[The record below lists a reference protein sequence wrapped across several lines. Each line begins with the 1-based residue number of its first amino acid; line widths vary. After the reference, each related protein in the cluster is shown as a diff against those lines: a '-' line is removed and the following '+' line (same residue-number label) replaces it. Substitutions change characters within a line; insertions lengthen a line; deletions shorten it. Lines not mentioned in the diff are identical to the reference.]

1 MTERITH
8 KTRFLQYRDDGTI
21 VKSRRY
27 AYWTLPQLMAEV
39 FSGVGMTTSQISR
52 DFQEIGALLVNN
64 LSAKLAAL
72 LFPSNRPFFKVD
84 LSAQML
90 AHAAEKGKP
99 TAVVNAG
106 LARMEMEASQRLFLN
121 ASYNQLVMAL
131 KHLMVTGNV
140 LIHRDKQLKRTTCY
154 GLQSFSTR
162 RDGRGQL
169 VDLIVK
175 ESTSFVALSRELQA
189 AVRSRNPVRY
199 SDTTKFD
206 ISIELYTRVVR
217 ETLKNG
223 NVVYKESQEVE
234 GIEVGTPA
242 THPEHLCPWTAPTWS
257 IVAGEHYGRGLVEDF
272 AGGFAKLSDASEALA
287 LYGISAMKFVNLV
300 APGQGANIDEL
311 QAAETGEY
319 VQGSKD
325 TISVHETGDANKI
338 VAMRAEIEAVFGN
351 LARAFMYKGNTRQ
364 AERVTAFELQQDATE
379 ANTVLGG
386 TYSSLAE
393 SVQVPLAHVLLT
405 EVEPGTLQGIISGD
419 MKLNL
424 MAGIPALG
432 RAADVQNIIAAARDA
447 SAIAGVLGQI
457 DRRIDMAKLMD
468 VIYAGASVDTSVFF
482 LSEAEIQKLDAAKNQ
497 EQAGIEQIEQTQDLA
512 SQQAALQ
519 ALG

>member
-1 MTERITH
+1 MIERITH
-8 KTRFLQYRDDGTI
+8 KARFEQYRDSGTI

-39 FSGVGMTTSQISR
+39 CSSVGATAASISR

-84 LSAQML
+84 LSPQML
-90 AHAAEKGKP
+90 AHAESKGKS
-99 TAVVNAG
+99 TSVVNAG
-106 LARMEMEASQRLFLN
+106 LARMEMDASQRLFLN

-140 LIHRDKQLKRTTCY
+140 LIHRDKKLKRTTCY

-169 VDLIVK
+169 VDLIIK
-175 ESTSFVALSRELQA
+175 ETTSFAALSKDLQTVLRA
-189 AVRSRNPVRY
+189 KNPVRY
-199 SDTTKFD
+199 NGASMFD
-206 ISIELYTRVVR
+206 VNIEMYTRVVR
-217 ETLKNG
+217 ENRD
-223 NVVYKESQEVE
+223 NDVVVFVESQEVE
-234 GIEVGTPA
+234 GTEVGTPA
-242 THPEHLCPWTAPTWS
+242 VHPEHLCPWTAPTWS
-257 IVAGEHYGRGLVEDF
+257 IIAGEHYGRGLVEDF
-272 AGGFAKLSDASEALA
+272 AGGFAKLSDASESLA

-325 TISVHETGDANKI
+325 GVNVYEAGDAKKI
-338 VAMRAEIEAVFGN
+338 LAMRAEIESVFGN

-364 AERVTAFELQQDATE
+364 AERVTAFELQQDAME

-447 SAIAGVLGQI
+447 SAIAGVLLQL
-457 DRRIDMAKLMD
+457 DRRIDRGKLLD

-482 LSEAEIQKLDAAKNQ
+482 LTTAELAKLDAAQTQ
-497 EQAGIEQIEQTQDLA
+497 EQAGMDQITQTQDLQG
-512 SQQAALQ
+512 QQAALQ
-519 ALG
+519 SLG